1 MRTDSRREGPIV
13 TLDGPAGSGKSSTAK
28 AVAKKLGFRHL
39 DSGALYR
46 ALTLGLL
53 RSSVEEADWENL
65 SEQGFTNLDINLE
78 TSENGFQV
86 LIRGKAVDSELRTP
100 EVTDRVSFVAS
111 LPASRQS
118 ILGLQR
124 KAGEDGGLVAD
135 GRDMGTVVFP
145 HAELKI
151 YLIADLEERAMRRLR
166 EVGEDSPDDL
176 GLAQQAR
183 ALDTRDQSDSQR
195 TISPLK
201 KAEDAIEL
209 DTTELAFEEQV
220 QAIADLA
227 HQLTLL

>member
-1 MRTDSRREGPIV
+1 
-13 TLDGPAGSGKSSTAK
+13 
-28 AVAKKLGFRHL
+28 
-39 DSGALYR
+39 
-46 ALTLGLL
+46 
-53 RSSVEEADWENL
+53 
-65 SEQGFTNLDINLE
+65 
-78 TSENGFQV
+78 
-86 LIRGKAVDSELRTP
+86 
-100 EVTDRVSFVAS
+100 
-111 LPASRQS
+111 
-118 ILGLQR
+118 
-124 KAGEDGGLVAD
+124 
-135 GRDMGTVVFP
+135 MGTVVFP

-166 EVGEDSPDDL
+166 EMGENSPDDL

-227 HQLTLL
+227 HRLTLL

>member
-1 MRTDSRREGPIV
+1 
-13 TLDGPAGSGKSSTAK
+13 
-28 AVAKKLGFRHL
+28 
-39 DSGALYR
+39 
-46 ALTLGLL
+46 
-53 RSSVEEADWENL
+53 VEEADWENL

-166 EVGEDSPDDL
+166 EMGENSPDDL

-227 HQLTLL
+227 HRLTLL

>member
-1 MRTDSRREGPIV
+1 MIADSGHEGPII

-28 AVAKKLGFRHL
+28 AVATRLDFRHL

-53 RSSVEEADWENL
+53 RSSLVEADWERL
-65 SEQGFTNLDINLE
+65 SEQEFCNLNIDLE
-78 TSENGFQV
+78 TTKNGFRV
-86 LIRGKAVDSELRTP
+86 LIGGEAVDSELRTP
-100 EVTDRVSFVAS
+100 GVTDHVSFVAS

-124 KAGEDGGLVAD
+124 RAGEDGQLVAD

-151 YLIADLEERAMRRLR
+151 YLIAELEERAMRRLR
-166 EVGEDSPDDL
+166 EVGEDFPDDL
-176 GLAQQAR
+176 GISQQAR
-183 ALDTRDQSDSQR
+183 ALDTRDRSDSQR
-195 TISPLK
+195 AISPLK

-209 DTTELAFEEQV
+209 DTTGLAFEEQV
-220 QAIADLA
+220 QTIVDLT
-227 HQLTLL
+227 HRLTLL

>member
-1 MRTDSRREGPIV
+1 MRTDFRREGPII

-28 AVAKKLGFRHL
+28 AVAKRLGFRHL

-53 RSSVEEADWENL
+53 RSSVEETDWENV
-65 SEQGFTNLDINLE
+65 SEQGFTNLNINLE

-166 EVGEDSPDDL
+166 EMGENSPDDL

-227 HQLTLL
+227 HRLTLL

>member
-1 MRTDSRREGPIV
+1 MIANSRRKGPII
-13 TLDGPAGSGKSSTAK
+13 TLDGPAGSGKSTTAK
-28 AVAKKLGFRHL
+28 AVATRLGFLHL

-46 ALTLGLL
+46 ALTFGLL
-53 RSSVEEADWENL
+53 RSGLEDMDWESL
-65 SEQGFTNLDINLE
+65 SEQEFTNLDIDLKRIE
-78 TSENGFQV
+78 HGFQV
-86 LIRGKAVDSELRTP
+86 LIEGKPVDRELRTP
-100 EVTDRVSFVAS
+100 EVTDRVSFLAS

-118 ILGLQR
+118 ILELQR
-124 KAGEDGGLVAD
+124 KAGEDGQLVAD

-166 EVGEDSPDDL
+166 EMGENSPDDL

-227 HQLTLL
+227 HRLTLL

>member
-1 MRTDSRREGPIV
+1 
-13 TLDGPAGSGKSSTAK
+13 
-28 AVAKKLGFRHL
+28 
-39 DSGALYR
+39 
-46 ALTLGLL
+46 
-53 RSSVEEADWENL
+53 VEETDWKNV
-65 SEQGFTNLDINLE
+65 SEQEFTNLDIDLE
-78 TSENGFQV
+78 TYENGFQV
-86 LIRGKAVDSELRTP
+86 LISGKAVDSELRTP
-100 EVTDRVSFVAS
+100 EVTNRVSFVAS
-111 LPASRQS
+111 LPASRHS

-227 HQLTLL
+227 HRLTLL